1 MCQPQMHIAAGQ
13 AGRGSPGW
21 SGTPPGPREGRWLLA
36 FVLLGAVLTACVSV
50 PEGPGSAPDARDR
63 AFSAPAAWHH
73 LQALTQI
80 GTRQTGTRGSARAR
94 KYLRQRLEDL
104 GANVE
109 ELTLRT
115 LSEDDEASEAT
126 HLLATLPGESS
137 DRFLLAASYDTRA
150 LPGIEFVGANASAS
164 GPALVL
170 ELARVLSQRPR
181 AYTVV
186 VALVDGDLLPA
197 IRPGGRFPGS
207 RSFASWLADGGDGGF
222 AKIRFAVFF
231 QQVADLDLSIARDL
245 RSHPIYREFF
255 WEAARALGRGIYFP
269 GDANVESVDAG
280 HLEFIDRGLLRTVVI
295 SDPRY
300 GGSDVPGRYAGSDQD
315 TVEHCSRDS
324 LGIVGDVTLE
334 ALDRIS
340 AQLARIDRFHRSPL
354 GAPPGTTGPTPAR
367 VADPAAA
374 QVADDESALH

>member
-1 MCQPQMHIAAGQ
+1 MHIAAGQ
-13 AGRGSPGW
+13 AGRGAPGW
-21 SGTPPGPREGRWLLA
+21 SRTPPGPREGRWPLA

-80 GTRQTGTRGSARAR
+80 GTRQTGPRGSARAR

-207 RSFASWLADGGDGGF
+207 RSFASWLADGGTAASRRSGSRSSSSRWRTSTFRSRGTF
-222 AKIRFAVFF
+222 APTRSTGSFF
-231 QQVADLDLSIARDL
+231 
-245 RSHPIYREFF
+245 
-255 WEAARALGRGIYFP
+255 GR
-269 GDANVESVDAG
+269 
-280 HLEFIDRGLLRTVVI
+280 R
-295 SDPRY
+295 
-300 GGSDVPGRYAGSDQD
+300 PGRWGAGS
-315 TVEHCSRDS
+315 TSRETPTS
-324 LGIVGDVTLE
+324 SRSTL
-334 ALDRIS
+334 ATWS
-340 AQLARIDRFHRSPL
+340 SSTGVFC
-354 GAPPGTTGPTPAR
+354 AP
-367 VADPAAA
+367 
-374 QVADDESALH
+374 S

>member
-1 MCQPQMHIAAGQ
+1 MHIAAGQ

-21 SGTPPGPREGRWLLA
+21 SRTPPGPREGRWLLA

-197 IRPGGRFPGS
+197 MRPGGRFPGS

-245 RSHPIYREFF
+245 RSHPIY
-255 WEAARALGRGIYFP
+255 
-269 GDANVESVDAG
+269 AG